1 MGNGLHRVRERNG
14 SMPASSGADSAEL
27 GRSGAMLHVSGL
39 RKSYGEIEA
48 LRGVDLDVAAGEI
61 VALLGPNGAGKT
73 TLVSIVAG
81 LRKADTGV
89 VEVDGL
95 DAQRRS
101 AEVRRRI
108 GLAPQDTGIYPVVSV
123 RRNLL
128 LFGQLAG
135 LGRAELRR
143 RIDQVA
149 EALDIGEL
157 LDRQAGKLSG
167 GQKRRVHTA
176 IALLHRPALLLLDEA
191 TTGADVETRGHIL
204 ELVRQL
210 AAEGSAVLYSTHY
223 LAEVEALGSAVAILD
238 RGQVI
243 ARGDVGD
250 LIGAHAVPVIE
261 LTFDGEVPAISSLD
275 RAAIE
280 GERLRLPTRD
290 PAATLV
296 EVLPQVPP
304 GALSSVEIIRPSLE
318 AVYLALTGRRY
329 DEADREGARDDATE
343 RKGRSGVAAS

>member
-1 MGNGLHRVRERNG
+1 MAHDLQRVREGDGR
-14 SMPASSGADSAEL
+14 MLASSAGSLEL

-81 LRKADTGV
+81 LRRADAGV

-95 DAQRRS
+95 DARRRS

-128 LFGQLAG
+128 LFGELAG

-143 RIDQVA
+143 RINEVA

-176 IALLHRPALLLLDEA
+176 IALLHRPSLLLLDEA

-223 LAEVEALGSAVAILD
+223 LAEVETLGSAAAILD

-243 ARGDVGD
+243 ARGDVGE
-250 LIGAHAVPVIE
+250 LIGAHAVPVVE
-261 LTFDGEVPAISSLD
+261 LTFDGEVPAILSHGG
-275 RAAIE
+275 ATVE
-280 GERLRLPTRD
+280 GSRLRLPTRD
-290 PAATLV
+290 PAATLM
-296 EVLPQVPP
+296 EVVPQVPP
-304 GALSSVEIIRPSLE
+304 GVLSSVEIIRPSLE

-329 DEADREGARDDATE
+329 DEADREGAPEEATE
-343 RKGRSGVAAS
+343 RKGRSGVTAN